1 MLYQNLIFNAIQ
13 PFFVDSEEIED
24 FYAGLAGAY
33 STSNKK
39 KVYSGIDGRTV
50 VVVPFEEPL
59 DSLML
64 DKLCKE
70 YNADNLIVVYETNEG
85 DLKPFKNVKLRRAP
99 FELI

>member
-1 MLYQNLIFNAIQ
+1 
-13 PFFVDSEEIED
+13 
-24 FYAGLAGAY
+24 
-33 STSNKK
+33 
-39 KVYSGIDGRTV
+39 
-50 VVVPFEEPL
+50 
-59 DSLML
+59 ML